1 MTVHTVLN
9 LPESQSGYAE
19 RALWLVQGM
28 SQNDS
33 KESILEEQKP
43 ESTEAFNCLVDERCL
58 AGGGIWN
65 LRPTSEPW
73 VLAG

>member
-1 MTVHTVLN
+1 
-9 LPESQSGYAE
+9 
-19 RALWLVQGM
+19 M

-43 ESTEAFNCLVDERCL
+43 ESTEAFNCLVDECCL

-73 VLAG
+73 VLAA